1 MKVSELTASKYL
13 SKTDFEDDQTVIIK
27 GIRVEELDDNGQKKE
42 KTVCYFREHAKG
54 MILNVTSLR
63 VLAQSFGDETD
74 DWRGRQVIV
83 YTDPNV
89 SFGGRIVG
97 GLRLRIPKQKVAPAA
112 PQSPTKD
119 TQTNDFQ
126 DDIEIPF

>member
-27 GIRVEELDDNGQKKE
+27 GIRLEELDDNGQKKE

-97 GLRLRIPKQKVAPAA
+97 GLRLRIPKQQKPPSEPKPKTVAE
-112 PQSPTKD
+112 
-119 TQTNDFQ
+119 QTDDF
-126 DDIEIPF
+126 DDPVPF